1 MGKLYRISILLVIL
15 FSNPA
20 LLSIRAQ
27 DIVINEV
34 MAANN
39 STIADE
45 DGDFEDWIEL
55 FNRGDQSVNL
65 LGYGLS
71 DDYERPFRWVFP
83 EIIIMPGDYLLVWA
97 SGKDK
102 NSVTSPLHTNF
113 SISSAGEEVLLTNP
127 GGILVDEAPPMAIP
141 ADISAGRINGGDDV
155 FVFFTE
161 PTPGY
166 ANIGDGFSGILDP
179 PVFSVPSGYY
189 PENQSVELAHSDQ
202 NAEIRYTF
210 DNSIP
215 DQYAILY
222 DSPILL
228 ENLAGKPDV
237 YSVIR
242 TNPPDVPESID
253 WKPPVTETD
262 KATIIRAVALKPGYI
277 PSPAVTVTFFT
288 GQQVPSLPVFSIV
301 TENKNLFDHNEG
313 IYVPGVVYEQNG
325 YGEGWYGQP
334 NANYYLRGAEWEK
347 PAFIEFFENGGPMF
361 RQEAGIRI
369 HGGGTRALPMKSL
382 RLYARDSYGD
392 QYLDYP
398 FFPAQGSQQYR
409 RLILRNS
416 GQDHFGHGTLLR
428 DGIIHRIAEPL
439 GWAVQD
445 QRSSIVFLNGEY
457 WGIHNIR
464 ERYDEDYFSRKYD
477 IEEKDLDFLESNQRV
492 RNGSAEHYS
501 NMINF
506 VENNPLSDP
515 EAYLHL
521 QSLMDTDNYIDFFIV
536 NIFFNNIDWPGH
548 NLKYW
553 RYSGEPLNNPPP
565 GKDGKWRW
573 AFNDFDFGFGNT
585 EGEYPYNQN
594 TLVHATHPDG
604 TSWPPN
610 PPWSTFLIRSLLENQ
625 DFRNDFINRFSD
637 LLNSIFL
644 PEYINEQLEIMRS
657 AIEPEMARHINRWSY
672 PVPSVAGW
680 EDNIAR
686 MRRYADRRPDHQTN
700 HLLNYFKLAGSY
712 QLTINVEEPQTG
724 YVVVN
729 KLSLRAD
736 GLLPASDNG
745 IYPWTGNYFMNV
757 PLSIKA
763 MAEPGFEFVRWLSS
777 TGEIFESNPIVI
789 DTLEDIY
796 LTAEFGTKKTFY
808 PEPFEVKSNDYF
820 LFNRMDPL
828 AEAGSSPNHM
838 AFVYMDAVDPGADAV
853 PAGFTSGSYN
863 LESRS
868 RINGLGCGGVS
879 FLNTGNEDGN
889 PGYPGGRI
897 GGAILALD
905 TRGAENVHILFQAG
919 TISRNS
925 RIYNLKLQY
934 RLDDNSEFT
943 DFPGAIVY
951 EPGEDGHSVNS
962 GAVKLPDHLIEQPYI
977 QLLWR
982 YYYTGIREDEGSGQR
997 SELRIG
1003 YISVYQGDVFPDQGL
1018 IYEVFI
1024 DEPEGVIC
1032 SNDNLT
1038 LTAVNNNQSN
1048 STIYNWYNDNVKAES
1063 GGNNQLIISEP
1074 LDNSSV
1080 RVTADDIESC
1090 LINLPAS
1097 SNEIVINVKPSPE
1110 TPSVFESDTSLVS
1123 SSAHGNQWYKEGEI
1137 IPGATMQEYVPLQ
1150 SGSYHVVVS
1159 DEFCHSQPSGQ
1170 VMFQITSGEL
1180 PSEEADDKPVIYPNP
1195 VGSTLVLRPEKA
1207 SVDGG
1212 GKWELFDYSG
1222 RFAGTGLFF
1231 KGQHSLEIDVSYLG
1245 PGIYLLKLTS
1255 SDTDYLIRFVKE

>member
-1 MGKLYRISILLVIL
+1 MGKFYRISFLLVII
-15 FSNPA
+15 FSN
-20 LLSIRAQ
+20 LSMLSTLAQ
-27 DIVINEV
+27 EIIINEI

-55 FNRGDQSVNL
+55 FNRGDQGVNL

-83 EIIIMPGDYLLVWA
+83 ELMLMPGEYLLVWA

-102 NSVTSPLHTNF
+102 TSVNSPLHTNF
-113 SISSAGEEVLLTNP
+113 SISSSGEEIVLTSP
-127 GGILVDEAPPMAIP
+127 GGIRADHLPPVSIP
-141 ADISAGRINGGDDV
+141 ADISIGRMTGGDDG

-166 ANIGDGFSGILDP
+166 ANSEDGFAGILDP

-189 PENQSVELAHSDQ
+189 QENQSIEITHSDQ

-215 DQYAILY
+215 DHLATLY
-222 DSPILL
+222 DSPLTL
-228 ENLAGKPDV
+228 VSLAGTPDM

-242 TNPPDVPESID
+242 TNPPDVKEAID

-262 KATIIRAVALKPGYI
+262 KARIIRAVATKPGYI
-277 PSPAVTVTFFT
+277 TSSAVTATYFT
-288 GQQVPSLPVFSIV
+288 GHEVPSLPVFSIV
-301 TENKNLFDHNEG
+301 TESRNLFDHHEG
-313 IYVPGVVYEQNG
+313 IYVPGIVYEQNG

-334 NANYYLRGAEWEK
+334 NANYYLRGADWEK
-347 PAFIEFFENGGPMF
+347 PAFIEFFENGSPVIS
-361 RQEAGIRI
+361 QEVGIRI

-392 QYLDYP
+392 PYLDYP
-398 FFPAQGSQQYR
+398 FFPAQGSQKYK

-416 GQDHFGHGTLLR
+416 GQDQFGYGTLLR

-439 GWAVQD
+439 GWPVQD
-445 QRSSIVFLNGEY
+445 QRPSIVFLNGEY

-464 ERYDEDYFSRKYD
+464 ERYDEDYFSRKYN
-477 IEEKDLDFLESNQRV
+477 IQEKDLDFLESNQRV

-501 NMINF
+501 NMISF
-506 VENNPLSDP
+506 IENNPLSDP
-515 EAYLHL
+515 GSYLHL
-521 QSLMDTDNYIDFFIV
+521 QSLMDIDNYIDYFII

-553 RYSGEPLNNPPP
+553 RYNGEPLNNPPP
-565 GKDGKWRW
+565 GKDGRWRW

-585 EGEYPYNQN
+585 EGAYPYNEN

-604 TSWPPN
+604 TDWPPN
-610 PPWSTFLIRSLLENQ
+610 QPWSTFLIRSLLENQ

-644 PEYINEQLEIMRS
+644 PEHINGLLEEVKS
-657 AIEPEMARHINRWSY
+657 AIEPEIARHINRWSY
-672 PVPSVAGW
+672 PVSSVAGW

-686 MRRYADRRPDHQTN
+686 MKRYADRRPDHQTN
-700 HLLNYFKLAGSY
+700 HLLNYFELSGTY
-712 QLTINVEEPQTG
+712 QLTINVEEPHTG
-724 YVVVN
+724 SVVVN
-729 KLSLRAD
+729 KLSLKGD
-736 GLLPASDNG
+736 GLVPASDNG
-745 IYPWTGNYFMNV
+745 IYPWTGKYFMNV

-763 MAEPGFEFVRWLSS
+763 VAEPGFEFVRWLSS
-777 TGEIFESNPIVI
+777 TGEIYEANPLVI
-789 DTLEDIY
+789 DTGEDMY
-796 LTAEFGTKKTFY
+796 LTAEFGIRKTFF
-808 PEPFEVKSNDYF
+808 PEPFEIKGNDYF
-820 LFNRMDPL
+820 LFNRWDPL
-828 AEAGSSPNHM
+828 AGTGTFPDHM
-838 AFVYMDAVDPGADAV
+838 AFVYMDAFDPGADAR

-868 RINGLGCGGVS
+868 RINGLDCGGVS

-889 PGYPGGRI
+889 PGYPGGRV

-905 TRGAENVHILFQAG
+905 TRGVGNVHILYQAG

-934 RLDDNSEFT
+934 RLDDNSEFI

-951 EPGEDGHSVNS
+951 EPLEDGHSVNS
-962 GAVKLPDHLIEQPYI
+962 GLVKIPDNLIEQPYL

-982 YYYTGIREDEGSGQR
+982 YYFTGIQEDENSGQR

-1003 YISVYQGDVFPDQGL
+1003 YISVFEGDIFPDQEL
-1018 IYEVFI
+1018 KAEVFI

-1038 LTAVNNNQSN
+1038 LTAVNSN
-1048 STIYNWYNDNVKAES
+1048 HSSTTVYSWYVDNMKAES
-1063 GGNNQLIISEP
+1063 GNDISFLLSGP
-1074 LDNSSV
+1074 KDKSSI
-1080 RVTADDIESC
+1080 RVIADDIESC

-1097 SNEIVINVKPSPE
+1097 SNVIVIDVKPSPE
-1110 TPSVFESDTSLVS
+1110 TPSVITGDTSLIS
-1123 SSAHGNQWYKEGEI
+1123 SSLHGNQWYRDGVI
-1137 IPGATMQEYVPLQ
+1137 IPGATIQEFVPVQ
-1150 SGSYHVVVS
+1150 SGSYYVIVS
-1159 DEFCHSQPSGQ
+1159 DEFCHSEPSGP
-1170 VMFQITSGEL
+1170 VTFQITSGEL
-1180 PSEEADDKPVIYPNP
+1180 PSDKPDDKPVIYPNP
-1195 VGSTLVLRPEKA
+1195 VGSTLVIKPGKA
-1207 SVDGG
+1207 SSAGG
-1212 GKWELFDYSG
+1212 GKWSLFDYSG
-1222 RFAGTGLFF
+1222 RTAGTGLYF
-1231 KGQHSLEIDVSYLG
+1231 KGQQRMEIDVANLA

-1255 SDTDYLIRFVKE
+1255 SGTDYLIRFVKE